1 MIEFVSLTLLARRT
15 LLMAGVLAASCGALW
30 AQPDGPMG
38 PPPDGSP
45 PGEMQQQQRGPNVE
59 RELKQL
65 TLLLTLTAEQQAQ
78 VKAILTDQHQQ
89 IEALFKQSK
98 PVSQSAKTTPD
109 NSSDDDP
116 QARME
121 AMASAR
127 AAAKAIRKDAHAKI
141 AALLN
146 DPQKEKFA
154 AWQKRQDKAAEQQS
168 NEMPPPPPDGAD
180 GPPPDGGGPDGG
192 GPPGN

>member
-1 MIEFVSLTLLARRT
+1 MIEFVSLALRARRT
-15 LLMAGVLAASCGALW
+15 LPMAVVLAAGCGALW

-38 PPPDGSP
+38 PPPDGP
-45 PGEMQQQQRGPNVE
+45 PASELQQQQRGPSVE

-65 TLLLTLTAEQQAQ
+65 TQLLTLTAEQQAQ
-78 VKAILTDQHQQ
+78 VKVLLTDQHQQ
-89 IEALFKQSK
+89 IETLYRQSK
-98 PVSQSAKTTPD
+98 PTTQSAKTAPD
-109 NSSDDDP
+109 DPSNDDP
-116 QARME
+116 QARFA

-127 AAAKAIRKDAHAKI
+127 AAANAIRKDAQARI
-141 AALLN
+141 ALLLN
-146 DPQKEKFA
+146 DAQKEKFA
-154 AWQKRQDKAAEQQS
+154 AWQKKQDKAAEQQS